1 MKIKINDK
9 INFDTE
15 KRPLIIAEISG
26 NHNGSKKSF
35 LKHIEQAALN
45 GADLIK
51 IQTYEPEDITFKKVS
66 NYFKIKGGIW
76 KNLNL
81 WKLYEKACTP
91 IR

>member
-9 INFDTE
+9 INFDTD

-35 LKHIEQAALN
+35 LKHIEQAAFN

-51 IQTYEPEDITFKKVS
+51 IQTYEPKDIT
-66 NYFKIKGGIW
+66 
-76 KNLNL
+76 LNSKTVVNS
-81 WKLYEKACTP
+81 KLFLLLKAWMVFSLLL
-91 IR
+91 